1 MEHQKEKNMKKLIAT
16 VLVAMITFAAFA
28 AIHVTID
35 TITQYAGPNELIEPL
50 NEWSEGF
57 SIIGADDGVFA
68 DMNATLSGRSAS
80 ALLNIRFK
88 MPLYKNNGTAIE
100 VHAWEITAKVT
111 DWLKL
116 SIGNTAYEIYAES
129 ISWEPLFGAGFFE
142 QGRNRIYLDM
152 NFGDIRA
159 LAGMSMGQDK
169 KKPWNTFQGAL
180 FYDIGG
186 TMMLSTEFSMVSTE
200 MCLESYND
208 GECKTLSFHAD
219 YYGTENLDVVGGY
232 SMILAEGQI
241 VQHRAEMF
249 ATYYTEKMGIELF
262 DSFLIRR
269 YAGTGKGNRLG
280 LQLSL
285 YANEALTPF
294 VKLNWFKNYGYSA
307 TIGGFAWGDCQLEGP
322 GIGKQYMILEPGVR
336 FVLTEN
342 VSGSLSASL
351 KFNLSEG
358 AEKKFYWAIPLGLTA
373 AF

>member
-1 MEHQKEKNMKKLIAT
+1 MKKLIAT
-16 VLVAMITFAAFA
+16 VLVAVVAFAAFA

-35 TITQYAGPNELIEPL
+35 TFTQYAGPSSPIEPL
-50 NEWSEGF
+50 NEWKEGF
-57 SIIGADDGVFA
+57 TIVGAEESFFA
-68 DMNATLSGRSAS
+68 DVNATLSSRSAS
-80 ALLNIRFK
+80 ALLNIRCK
-88 MPLYKNNGTAIE
+88 LPSDRNSGAAVE
-100 VHAWEITAKVT
+100 VHGWEITTKVT

-129 ISWEPLFGAGFFE
+129 INWEPLFGAGLFE
-142 QGRNRIYLDM
+142 QGENRLYLDM

-159 LAGMSMGQDK
+159 IAGMSIGQDK
-169 KKPWNTFQGAL
+169 KKPWQTFQGAL

-186 TMMLSTEFSMVSTE
+186 TMMLSTEFSMVATD
-200 MCLESYND
+200 MCLGAYND

-232 SMILAEGQI
+232 SMILAEGAI
-241 VQHRAEMF
+241 VQHRVEMF

-262 DSFLIRR
+262 DSLLFRR

-280 LQLSL
+280 LQFSL
-285 YANEALTPF
+285 YANETLTPF
-294 VKLNWFKNYGYSA
+294 VKLNWFKNYGYSD

-322 GIGKQYMILEPGVR
+322 GIGKQYMMLEPGFR
-336 FVLTEN
+336 FVLNEN

-358 AEKKFYWAIPLGLTA
+358 AEKKFFWAIPLGLTA